1 MNKTN
6 RAGWSSPTICHTD
19 SPTSSP
25 SVETQEL
32 IVYYSS
38 EEGRLTAI
46 EQATE
51 VSHDVPD
58 FKFVSG
64 SFTEAAIAVLE
75 SDSNIE
81 SIEEDQTIVLDP
93 IDDSYYPDDDIDDI
107 TDSTSRLLRNGFSGM
122 HNHRNLQTEA
132 CDGDNRTP
140 CVQLST
146 RQSQGNLVD
155 NQTQCR
161 KKVCILDTGYDRG
174 HVDLPTNSGDSEVGG
189 TGTCN
194 NCPWFRDDNSH
205 GTFLS
210 ICLL

>member
-25 SVETQEL
+25 SIETQEL

-58 FKFVSG
+58 FSFVSG
-64 SFTEAAIAVLE
+64 SFTQDAIAVLE
-75 SDSNIE
+75 DDSNID
-81 SIEEDQTIVLDP
+81 SIEEDETIVLDP
-93 IDDSYYPDDDIDDI
+93 IDDSYYDDDIEDI

-122 HNHRNLQTEA
+122 HNHRNLQTQA

-161 KKVCILDTGYDRG
+161 KKVCILDTGYDLG
-174 HVDLPTNSGDSEVGG
+174 HQDLPTNSGGSEVSGR
-189 TGTCN
+189 GTCN
-194 NCPWFRDDNSH
+194 NCPWNQDSNSH
-205 GTFLS
+205 GTFLC